1 MEPLTPPS
9 GAVVFVRPLK
19 WLHVRLGKVEALNPQ
34 SQAVSDLQGQVDLV
48 SRLIMGVSRVTI
60 WVIGVIN
67 LPTKFLP
74 TLQVGNLLTCT
85 CLRSSEAQTAVVERL
100 EHRGSGF
107 KNRGRVPC
115 GTLEEIPRVHHE
127 P

>member
-1 MEPLTPPS
+1 
-9 GAVVFVRPLK
+9 
-19 WLHVRLGKVEALNPQ
+19 
-34 SQAVSDLQGQVDLV
+34 
-48 SRLIMGVSRVTI
+48 MGVSRVTI

-67 LPTKFLP
+67 LPKFLP
-74 TLQVGNLLTCT
+74 TLQAGNLLTCT

-115 GTLEEIPRVHHE
+115 VTWEEISRVHHE